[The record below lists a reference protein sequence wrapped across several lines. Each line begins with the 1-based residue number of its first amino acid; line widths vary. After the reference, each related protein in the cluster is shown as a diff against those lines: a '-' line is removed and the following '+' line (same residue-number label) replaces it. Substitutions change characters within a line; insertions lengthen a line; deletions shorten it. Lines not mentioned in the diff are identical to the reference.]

1 MVAQIFFR
9 FTPRKKFCV
18 FLRLYSM
25 KHTKVNNFTK
35 RQLIL
40 GLLTKVN
47 RFTMMQNVSAISLLQ
62 CSAEFTQSRSGVLR
76 MEGIPFQP
84 VK

>member
-1 MVAQIFFR
+1 M
-9 FTPRKKFCV
+9 
-18 FLRLYSM
+18 
-25 KHTKVNNFTK
+25 
-35 RQLIL
+35 QLIL

-62 CSAEFTQSRSGVLR
+62 CSPEFKQSRSGVLR

-84 VK
+84 VKW